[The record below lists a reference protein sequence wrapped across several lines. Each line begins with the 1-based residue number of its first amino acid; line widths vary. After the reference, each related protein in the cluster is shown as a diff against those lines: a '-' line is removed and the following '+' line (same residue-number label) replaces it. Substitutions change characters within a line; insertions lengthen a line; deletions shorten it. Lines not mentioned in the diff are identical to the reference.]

1 MRILLIEDERGL
13 ADAIAKRL
21 RQEGYAVDLAFDGE
35 EAIGFADAVEYDV
48 LILDL
53 MLPVRDGMNVL
64 RELRR
69 RGNKT
74 LVLILTARDGLK
86 DKVAGLDAGADDY
99 LTKPFSFEEL
109 LARIRALLRRKG
121 LPQNTVLKVGDL
133 EVNPATRSVTRA
145 GRRIFLTAKEYAVLE
160 YLMYNSGLVVS
171 RTQIEEHV
179 WDYDFSGASNIVDVY
194 IRYLR
199 RKIDQDF
206 SPKLI
211 ETVRGQG
218 YRLRVP
224 E

>member
-1 MRILLIEDERGL
+1 MRILLVEDERGL
-13 ADAIAKRL
+13 ADAMAKRL
-21 RQEGYAVDLAFDGE
+21 KQEGYAVDLAFDGE
-35 EAIGFADAVEYDV
+35 EAIDFADAVEYDV

-74 LVLILTARDGLK
+74 PVLILTARDGLK

-121 LPQNTVLKVGDL
+121 LPQSTVLKVGDL

-145 GRRIFLTAKEYAVLE
+145 GRRVLLTAKEYAVLE